1 MSGRIWYLPAALVG
15 ILGAFVFGSNTTS
28 DIMFNAFQY
37 GIALE
42 SGLEVYPILTLQA
55 LGGALGN
62 MICVHN
68 IVDVLTEREFPL
80 C

>member
-1 MSGRIWYLPAALVG
+1 
-15 ILGAFVFGSNTTS
+15 
-28 DIMFNAFQY
+28 MFNTFQY

-68 IVDVLTEREFPL
+68 IVDVLI
-80 C
+80 